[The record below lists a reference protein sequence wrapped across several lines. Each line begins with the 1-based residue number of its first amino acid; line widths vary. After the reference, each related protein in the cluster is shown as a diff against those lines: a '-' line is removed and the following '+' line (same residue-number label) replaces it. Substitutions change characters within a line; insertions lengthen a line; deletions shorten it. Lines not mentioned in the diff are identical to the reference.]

1 MIEFPKDFFWGAA
14 TSAHQVEGNNLN
26 SDWWEWEKRIG
37 LKEVS
42 GEACRHY
49 QFYKEDF
56 DLAKSLNHNAHR
68 LSVEWSRIEP
78 QEGKFSSS
86 ELAHY
91 RDVVLSLRER
101 HIEPIVTLHHFTNP
115 LWFAKLGGWQNN
127 RAPEYFLRYVEKI
140 VDTLSENVRFWI
152 TINEPLVYTYHSY
165 VLGIWPP
172 QERSFSKAKKVREN
186 LFASHIQ
193 AYKLIHSIYKKR
205 NLSFPLVSVAHN
217 LQAFVPCDLSLKNKF
232 AAYLRNKLFNFS
244 FIERLIRYGSI
255 DFIGINYYNRS
266 LVDVE
271 GWRPKNL
278 LLDMCRKNHSRL
290 KKNSLG
296 WDIYPEGL
304 SGLLLRL
311 KKYNLP
317 VFILENG
324 ICIED
329 DNQRWDYI
337 WQHLQNL
344 YRAMKEGTKVLGY
357 IYWSLLDNF
366 EWDKGFAHRFGLI
379 EVDYHTYKRTVRESA
394 KKFSEICKTGILD

>member
-49 QFYKEDF
+49 QLYKEDF
-56 DLAKSLNHNAHR
+56 DLAKFLHHNAHR

-78 QEGKFSSS
+78 QEGKFSSF

-101 HIEPIVTLHHFTNP
+101 QIEPIVTLHHFTNP

-152 TINEPLVYTYHSY
+152 TINEPMVYTYHSY

-172 QERSFSKAKKVREN
+172 QEKSFSKAKKVKEN
-186 LFASHIQ
+186 LFASHIK
-193 AYKLIHSIYKKR
+193 AHKLIQSIYKKR

-271 GWRPKNL
+271 AWCPKNL
-278 LLDMCRKNHSRL
+278 ILDMCRKNHSRL

-304 SGLLLRL
+304 YGLLLRL

-324 ICIED
+324 ICSED

-337 WQHLQNL
+337 RQHLQNL
-344 YRAMKEGTKVLGY
+344 YRAMKDGAKVLGY

-379 EVDYHTYKRTVRESA
+379 QVDYHTYKRTVRESA

>member
-1 MIEFPKDFFWGAA
+1 
-14 TSAHQVEGNNLN
+14 
-26 SDWWEWEKRIG
+26 
-37 LKEVS
+37 
-42 GEACRHY
+42 
-49 QFYKEDF
+49 
-56 DLAKSLNHNAHR
+56 
-68 LSVEWSRIEP
+68 
-78 QEGKFSSS
+78 
-86 ELAHY
+86 
-91 RDVVLSLRER
+91 VLSLRER

-165 VLGIWPP
+165 ILGVWPP

-193 AYKLIHSIYKKR
+193 AHKLIHSIYKKR

-304 SGLLLRL
+304 YSLLLRL

-317 VFILENG
+317 IFILENG

-344 YRAMKEGTKVLGY
+344 YRAMKEGAKVLGY